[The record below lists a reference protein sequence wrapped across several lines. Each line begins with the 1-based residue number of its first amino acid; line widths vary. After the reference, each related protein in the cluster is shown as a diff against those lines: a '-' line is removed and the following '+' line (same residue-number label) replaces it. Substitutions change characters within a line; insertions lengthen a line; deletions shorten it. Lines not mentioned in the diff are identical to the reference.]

1 MGDVQVAPAVG
12 LEMLGTF
19 LPFMPFLLVPVAPL
33 CRWPSPQIQ
42 APVTNSAE
50 EQDALCHP
58 GRRGGGA
65 EVTLWVPAPPGGLFG
80 RGSRSLGPGAARGGD
95 LVWAPHSR
103 PSTYPTSGTGDS
115 QTTGA
120 IGGRH

>member
-1 MGDVQVAPAVG
+1 MGDVQVVPAVG

-58 GRRGGGA
+58 GRRGGGGGGDTVGA
-65 EVTLWVPAPPGGLFG
+65 GPP
-80 RGSRSLGPGAARGGD
+80 RGFVWKRQPVAGPRSGQGWRSCLGPS
-95 LVWAPHSR
+95 LPPFHLSH
-103 PSTYPTSGTGDS
+103 
-115 QTTGA
+115 
-120 IGGRH
+120 IRHG